1 MSMSSGRRA
10 LSEDSDV
17 RVAMEFGLWAVR
29 RAALVFERK
38 TKDWLCGGWVC
49 ELQGKSR
56 RAVEGKVGV

>member
-38 TKDWLCGGWVC
+38 TKDWLCGG
-49 ELQGKSR
+49 
-56 RAVEGKVGV
+56 